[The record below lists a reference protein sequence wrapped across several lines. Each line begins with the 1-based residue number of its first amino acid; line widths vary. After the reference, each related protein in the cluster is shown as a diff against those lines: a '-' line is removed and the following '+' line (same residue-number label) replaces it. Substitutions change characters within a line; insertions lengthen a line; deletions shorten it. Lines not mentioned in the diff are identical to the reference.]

1 MKHTLLLFLFICS
14 FICHADFD
22 DAINNYA
29 EKNYAA
35 AFAEFE
41 KLAKI
46 GNKRAQFN
54 LAVMYLHGEFVP
66 QDNYLAYGW
75 GKLSEHEAR
84 PEFSQIAKTLT
95 SQFDSHELA
104 QAEKT
109 YTALVKQFGEAKIYA
124 KLSPIVYHSDDEKSS
139 DAPRAQIDIVKRF
152 APRYP
157 KDAFNKRIQGWVT
170 VKFDIY
176 PDGSVRNPYIAD
188 AYPENHFE
196 NETLRAIQYFKFDV
210 SYPTGT
216 EPYPVAA
223 RQTIEY
229 TLEKMVDK
237 KVLRKTYDERLEQ
250 LKDLAGQGSPKAQY
264 LYAIAARS
272 NLLNNDNKI
281 TKQEANEWLLKAAQ
295 NGHLDAQ
302 FLLGKN
308 ILNGEGCQVEKQK
321 AIDWIVYA
329 AEQGHPR
336 SSRTAF
342 SLLTDHD
349 NLNNTNKPAE
359 YWLKMAAEKGDADA
373 QIDFAEFLVNQH
385 NPTLDDLILARKYL
399 DMYAEQRTESIKW
412 YQVSAEVYQLQGNS
426 KKAAKDQKKAD
437 KLAKKFGWEV

>member
-1 MKHTLLLFLFICS
+1 MMIYFCYYYIFTHFTFLMKHTLLLFLFIYS
-14 FICHADFD
+14 FVCHADFD

-54 LAVMYLHGEFVP
+54 LAVMYLHGEFVQ
-66 QDNYLAYGW
+66 QDYFTAYAW

-84 PEFSQIAKTLT
+84 PEFSQIVAKLT
-95 SQFDSHELA
+95 SQLNEQELA

-109 YTALVKQFGEAKIYA
+109 YLSLYNQFGEAKIYA
-124 KLSPIVYHSDDEKSS
+124 KLSPIVYQSDDKSAT

-216 EPYPVAA
+216 DPYPVAA

-229 TLEKMVDK
+229 TLEKFVDS
-237 KVLRKTYDERLEQ
+237 KVLIKTYDERLNQ
-250 LKDLAGQGSPKAQY
+250 LNDL
-264 LYAIAARS
+264 
-272 NLLNNDNKI
+272 
-281 TKQEANEWLLKAAQ
+281 
-295 NGHLDAQ
+295 
-302 FLLGKN
+302 
-308 ILNGEGCQVEKQK
+308 
-321 AIDWIVYA
+321 
-329 AEQGHPR
+329 AEQGSIFICHCR
-336 SSRTAF
+336 
-342 SLLTDHD
+342 
-349 NLNNTNKPAE
+349 
-359 YWLKMAAEKGDADA
+359 
-373 QIDFAEFLVNQH
+373 QVQFAE
-385 NPTLDDLILARKYL
+385 
-399 DMYAEQRTESIKW
+399 
-412 YQVSAEVYQLQGNS
+412 
-426 KKAAKDQKKAD
+426 
-437 KLAKKFGWEV
+437 